1 MSKPN
6 FTAFANSFQAIAKPG
21 LANIRALCSALGNP
35 QNDLKYIH
43 IAGTNGKGSVC
54 AFLETML
61 TKAGYRTGKYTSPNL
76 VRVNERI
83 CVNRAEI
90 SDADLARILS
100 KVEIACKQAKAETGA
115 HPTQFEIWTAA
126 AFCYF
131 KEQNCD
137 YVVLETG
144 LGGEKDA
151 TNVVE
156 NTEVAVLTHIAVD
169 HTEYLGN
176 TLTQIARAKAGIIKP
191 NCKVISAPQA
201 DEVCAVFDAVCQ
213 AKRCTCT
220 YTPEIP
226 LSRFEGAYEYLQDIK
241 LALGGI
247 NQLEN
252 AALAKAAAQVLGLN
266 SACITYGLQNAVHP
280 ARFEKITDT
289 LYYDG
294 AHNPDGIHMLLQNI
308 NRYFPDKQIAF
319 VMATMADKDIRASL
333 KMLKP
338 HATLLCTVAV
348 KDNPRAMKAAEFADI
363 AGKLGINA
371 LACASLPDAA
381 RAAQKAADIVII
393 CGSLYLYKDFDE
405 CRNEIENQ

>member
-1 MSKPN
+1 MSETK

-21 LANIRALCSALGNP
+21 LANIRALCAALGNP
-35 QNDLKYIH
+35 QDGLKYIH

-54 AFLETML
+54 AFLEAML

-90 SDADLARILS
+90 SDADLERILA
-100 KVEIACKQAKAETGA
+100 KVEIACKQAEAETGA

-137 YVVLETG
+137 YVILETG

-151 TNVVE
+151 TNVVT

-176 TLTQIARAKAGIIKP
+176 TLTEIAQAKAGIIKP
-191 NCKVISAPQA
+191 SCKVVSAPQ
-201 DEVCAVFDAVCQ
+201 EVEVAKVFDAVCKEKGCVC
-213 AKRCTCT
+213 A
-220 YTPEIP
+220 YTTKVT
-226 LSRFEGAYEYLQDIK
+226 LDRFDGVYEYLEETK

-252 AALAKAAAQVLGLN
+252 AALAKATAAVLGL
-266 SACITYGLQNAVHP
+266 SDEDITYGLTHAAHP
-280 ARFEKITDT
+280 ARFEKITDV

-294 AHNPDGIHMLLQNI
+294 AHNPDGVTVLLQNI
-308 NRYFPDKQIAF
+308 NRYFPSKRIAF

-333 KMLKP
+333 EMLRP
-338 HATLLCTVAV
+338 HATMLCTVTV
-348 KDNPRAMKAAEFADI
+348 KDNPRAMSAAEFAKI
-363 AGKLGINA
+363 ADSLGIKA
-371 LACASLPDAA
+371 QACNTLTDAVQ
-381 RAAQKAADIVII
+381 AAQKEADITII

-405 CRNEIENQ
+405 CRNEIE